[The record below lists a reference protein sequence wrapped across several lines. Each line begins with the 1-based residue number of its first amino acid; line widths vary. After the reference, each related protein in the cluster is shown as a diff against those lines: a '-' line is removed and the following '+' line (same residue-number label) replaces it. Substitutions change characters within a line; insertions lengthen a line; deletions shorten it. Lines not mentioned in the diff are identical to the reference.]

1 MSPAIRSYDG
11 RTCDLN
17 PSTLRILIN
26 SIRTGGLVL
35 ALALYGLFGMPA
47 PSRLTWR
54 EVIVGGGLV
63 LATGFIRPLLIGSGA
78 MLRHPEACLQDIAG
92 TLAFNYLLWFPL
104 LRGMLSGTNAEDVYR
119 DVVPLM
125 FLFLPV
131 LLVPGSTLM
140 LRMLTLGLAAVGV
153 LFSLR
158 WWWPGL
164 AFRQV
169 GRFAMAEG
177 DGYLLNS
184 PAVLFAAVWLP
195 LLALERLE
203 RKPGPASIILG
214 AVLCGGAVIAGSAL
228 AGAVH
233 RAALIL
239 AVAVVA
245 GFAAWHARHK
255 PLLSMLV
262 VGMLAVAAL
271 SGDQLAG
278 TIQQVAWKT
287 ETYGLNERSA
297 EAAAVLEQVGASWAD
312 LLFGQGWGALVRSP
326 AVGGMWVS
334 YTHSFMTYML
344 LKTGLIGCL
353 VTLAYL
359 MSLLPSLLRLMRI
372 DPPLAVALIPP
383 LGLGLFAHTS
393 FKYMCFRLLLAV
405 VNHEKIVL
413 RNSDASTA

>member
-1 MSPAIRSYDG
+1 MSSV
-11 RTCDLN
+11 
-17 PSTLRILIN
+17 
-26 SIRTGGLVL
+26 RTGGLML
-35 ALALYGLFGMPA
+35 ALAFYGLFGIPA
-47 PSRLTWR
+47 PGRLGWR
-54 EVIVGGGLV
+54 ETAVGCGLV
-63 LATGFIRPLLIGSGA
+63 LATGLGRPLLVGTGA
-78 MLRHPEACLQDIAG
+78 LLRDPGARLHDLAG
-92 TLAFNYLLWFPL
+92 TVAFNYLLWFPL
-104 LRGMLSGTNAEDVYR
+104 LRGVLSGANGEDVYR
-119 DVVPLM
+119 DVVPLV
-125 FLFLPV
+125 FLFIPV
-131 LLVPGSTLM
+131 LLVPGPAFGW
-140 LRMLTLGLAAVGV
+140 RMLPLGLAAVGV

-203 RKPGPASIILG
+203 RKPGLPTVVLASL
-214 AVLCGGAVIAGSAL
+214 LCGGAVVAGAAL

-233 RAALIL
+233 RAALIMAI
-239 AVAVVA
+239 AVIV

-255 PLLSMLV
+255 PLLAMLV
-262 VGMLAVAAL
+262 VAMLAVTAL
-271 SGDQLAG
+271 GSDQLGG
-278 TIQQVAWKT
+278 TIQQIAWKT

-297 EAAAVLEQVGASWAD
+297 EAAAVLDQVGASWFD
-312 LLFGQGWGALVRSP
+312 LLFGQGWGTLVQSP

-359 MSLLPSLLRLMRI
+359 MSILPSLFCLMRI

-393 FKYMCFRLLLAV
+393 FKYLCFGLLLAV
-405 VNHEKIVL
+405 LTHEKIVFKDS
-413 RNSDASTA
+413 RPSET